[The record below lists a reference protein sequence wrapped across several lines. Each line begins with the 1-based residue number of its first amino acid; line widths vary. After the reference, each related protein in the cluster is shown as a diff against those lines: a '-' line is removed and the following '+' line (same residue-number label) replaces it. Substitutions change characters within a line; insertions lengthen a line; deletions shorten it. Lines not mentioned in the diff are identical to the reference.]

1 MVTFELRWLI
11 KSPSPHEPG
20 PEGYGATKPIL
31 QYRTK
36 VSQYD
41 YSSYESN
48 HIGSV
53 TGLIETSTV
62 WQNVPT
68 VIE

>member
-11 KSPSPHEPG
+11 KSPSSHDPG
-20 PEGYGATKPIL
+20 PVGYVALKPIL

-48 HIGSV
+48 HIGYV
-53 TGLIETSTV
+53 TGLKETATV

>member
-11 KSPSPHEPG
+11 KTPSPHDPG
-20 PEGYGATKPIL
+20 PMGYVSMKPIL

-53 TGLIETSTV
+53 TGLIETATV

>member
-11 KSPSPHEPG
+11 KSFPHTEPV
-20 PEGYGATKPIL
+20 L

-36 VSQYD
+36 VFQYD

-53 TGLIETSTV
+53 TGLIETATV